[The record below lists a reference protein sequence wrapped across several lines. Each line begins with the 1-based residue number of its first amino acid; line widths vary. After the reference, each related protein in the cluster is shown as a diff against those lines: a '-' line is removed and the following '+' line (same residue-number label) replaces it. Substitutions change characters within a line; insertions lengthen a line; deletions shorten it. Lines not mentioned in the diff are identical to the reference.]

1 MMPLDE
7 GVADHLNEGRLKLEL
22 LKMDIELRRK
32 QTFWETPRNLA
43 IVLGAMAALFAAIFG
58 ALGYKIGQT
67 PQTINVHLDAPLA
80 ILPQSK

>member
-1 MMPLDE
+1 MPLDE
-7 GVADHLNEGRLKLEL
+7 GLADRLNENRLKLEL

-43 IVLGAMAALFAAIFG
+43 IVLGAMAAIFAAVFG

-67 PQTINVHLDAPLA
+67 PSQPPVIIN
-80 ILPQSK
+80 LPAQK